1 MGILRPNTNPKPTL
15 RFYYYNGSVVT
26 SSSSSFISIFGVDN
40 TVKPP
45 SYEFC
50 VIYDVRV
57 SRASFASSP

>member
-1 MGILRPNTNPKPTL
+1 MGILRPKINPKLTL
-15 RFYYYNGSVVT
+15 RSYYYYGSVVT
-26 SSSSSFISIFGVDN
+26 SLSFISIFGVDN

-57 SRASFASSP
+57 SKASFASSP

>member
-1 MGILRPNTNPKPTL
+1 MGILRPKTNPKLTL
-15 RFYYYNGSVVT
+15 RSYYYNGSVVT
-26 SSSSSFISIFGVDN
+26 SSSFISIFGVDK

-57 SRASFASSP
+57 SKASFASSP